1 MLQINSVTS
10 IDQKKHIAILDTSSV
25 SFMQEVRAKGANAD
39 KILKDYDLILIPN
52 WVLTEIKDSSISADY
67 IQDLIDKGYP
77 IYSIEEEL
85 YSSLAGNEEGNL
97 FHIVCASANQLA
109 QVKSYL
115 RRDVEKGDPLD
126 MDAYAEWIKRL
137 YDEWPIAG
145 PVLSSGRRKKKN
157 AGEVSITIL
166 AEVISWYYPQSE
178 AVTIYS
184 QDRDTL
190 EFQRS
195 AEEQLRRVFASRTPV
210 PISYKSNDAILCQ
223 LCRLGIISIDQIGE
237 FRKNERKITYS
248 RAQIDQSIVLVTEY
262 VNNEDFVDLV
272 QDSSVHIIF

>member
-97 FHIVCASANQLA
+97 FHIVCAAANQLA
-109 QVKSYL
+109 HVKSYL
-115 RRDVEKGDPLD
+115 RRC
-126 MDAYAEWIKRL
+126 
-137 YDEWPIAG
+137 

-166 AEVISWYYPQSE
+166 AEVISWYYPQSK

-248 RAQIDQSIVLVTEY
+248 RAQIDKSIVLVTEY